1 MPGGDRV
8 GEAYVDIHVNAGPG
22 EAELAAFK
30 AKVDRD
36 FAELG
41 RKKAEAQLQLKS
53 TEFDAKINKVKAE
66 LDNLEH
72 RKARASVELDKA
84 KFDAEI
90 AEAKAEIKALGR
102 EKAKV
107 RVDLSQLRDAN
118 RETRLLT
125 KGRELDERAALAQAK
140 AEQAIS
146 RERDRAAR
154 DMQRNGQLEA
164 RARAEN
170 AKYDAQRMESAIKN
184 RAELARLSDEYE
196 KLRGRQ
202 IGLEKSSRRV
212 FSPRT
217 IGQAEEEARKI
228 ERVASE
234 ADYLKHKIEKLGGSV
249 DHLDPQIARNSSM
262 LDRWLSRLGDT
273 SVRIGPITTSIK
285 GLATGL
291 GLLGPIIF
299 ELGGG
304 LVALAGTIGEGLA
317 GAAVVGAGA
326 FSGLALSA
334 AGVGLILK
342 PMAGEFEEVHK
353 ALEKVTKAERK
364 YGKGSEQA
372 KTAQEQLNN
381 TIKDVSPAARQSFKD
396 YVKLKSAWESKTGGA
411 KTALFSGFESSLKT
425 AKALLPEFASE
436 TVKTTQIASK
446 AWSGWMKSLRSSEAK
461 HILGD
466 IMSNFRASIPGLTS
480 GLGALVATFGR
491 LAAAGSHFLPGLSNG
506 FAEWAHNLEH
516 AVGGGQQ
523 LQHNVG
529 GLVSQMRD
537 LGHLTQD
544 TGSLLVHVFD
554 AGASSG
560 QGMVKSL
567 DQVIK
572 RWDKWTQS
580 ASGKAGLKEFFAQ
593 SKTATEDFF
602 SSLGHLTKLLF
613 EFSRATAPVAN
624 GLLQIVTWIG
634 NIVSAADELVGVK
647 QIFQGIG
654 FVLAGLFVASKV
666 LAFKD
671 AVAGVIGRLSALAG
685 TSTAAAVATEAETAA
700 AANAAVA
707 LEAETV
713 AAGEAA
719 VALEGETVAAAGAA
733 GAAMEGTAASAG
745 ILSAALAPEILVP
758 AGAAAALIFLGSQI
772 GETEKA
778 FEKAAGKFRHTAHD
792 IPDALKEATSATE
805 KYITAQHRNQSA
817 TESVAAAKK
826 RLTKLQEENAPLSAL
841 TKAIN
846 KLNVAEANQAHQAAA
861 TGRINQE
868 QVTAQKELVKGAK
881 ARVKAAENE
890 LKVARETA
898 HAHITR
904 AGAVPPTD
912 KEKAEEAKNVAKA
925 ERDLARAKSEVA
937 QAQRQE
943 TITAIPWER
952 SIKGLAPISKSA
964 ENGLRK
970 LSATIGVVAAKK
982 IGKFVDP
989 NDVQHI
995 TELGNRLT
1003 KLGRG
1008 GQVKQIAVKSQG
1020 ADQTISK
1027 LQKLQRQTSKVE
1039 AARATVK
1046 VGANDTQA
1054 QSKLKRLAALSQHVT
1069 GAKNTINI
1077 LANATSAENAI
1088 HRLEAHLR
1096 HVAQNKY
1103 QAEVSA
1109 VDKTQPGWQSAYH
1122 HLREAASQK
1131 YEARINAID
1140 NASGKAKAAEQAA
1153 KQAEKTYKL
1162 NITAT
1167 NSQALGA
1174 ISSVQTALAGLHDK
1188 TVTVNVVTHK
1198 SGGFSGGPAGMYYST
1213 FATGG
1218 ISDRELQRANEKA
1231 VVRQSGPGRKV
1242 NRPTMLVG
1250 EQAPRHPEYVIATN
1264 PAYRSSNEQYLEDAA
1279 GEFGYELIPAFK
1291 KGGKKGKGK
1300 GGGSSAPPYK
1310 PQSHKHWKVHN
1321 HKFAP
1326 KSVEELNTAEGTLQ
1340 NLEGKFNAEL
1350 TREEQQIAHGKRK
1363 EYDFGLL
1370 KGFLSH
1376 EETIQRNII
1385 GQIIPTIV
1393 TASEKARNRA
1403 DTELKGPL
1411 SKKKVAAA
1419 RKQANAAERE
1429 YSNLKSPTKRAGE
1442 SDQAYAARKAAYD
1455 KQKKQL
1461 KRASKEA
1468 KAYADRLDT
1477 ERQDAIQMREDAANE
1492 LKEVR
1497 HEVVVEHETALMEL
1511 ETETEN
1517 YADIEENPELA
1528 PYAGGGG
1535 AGSAPSLAE
1544 QTSSFNTEREELYNQ
1559 FGSNISGGGATPFGA
1574 SGASPFYATMAS
1586 SGSKPNYTPAG
1597 LAAAG
1602 GRGGSAGRV
1611 FPAGTAT
1618 VNNVNNYFTAPPPD
1632 PHTWAKQQAFELENL

>member
-22 EAELAAFK
+22 EAEMAAFT
-30 AKVDRD
+30 AKIDRD

-107 RVDLSQLRDAN
+107 RVDLSQLRAAN
-118 RETRLLT
+118 RETRLLM

-140 AEQAIS
+140 AEQAIA

-170 AKYDAQRMESAIKN
+170 AKYDAQRISSAIKN
-184 RAELARLSDEYE
+184 RAELARLSGEYE

-212 FSPRT
+212 FSPRS

-228 ERVASE
+228 ERVASQ
-234 ADYLKHKIEKLGGSV
+234 ADYLKHKIESLGGSV
-249 DHLDPQIARNSSM
+249 DHLDPQISRNSSL

-273 SVRIGPITTSIK
+273 SIRIGPITTSIK

-304 LVALAGTIGEGLA
+304 LTALAGTIGSGLA
-317 GAAVVGAGA
+317 GAAVVAGGA
-326 FSGLALSA
+326 FAGFAASAL
-334 AGVGLILK
+334 GIGMVLK
-342 PMAGEFEEVHK
+342 PMVGEFEEVHK
-353 ALEKVTKAERK
+353 AMEKVTKAERK

-381 TIKDVSPAARQSFKD
+381 TLKGVSPVARKSFQD
-396 YVKLKSAWESKTGGA
+396 YVKLKSAFETKTSGA
-411 KTALFSGFESSLKT
+411 KAALFSGFEASLKT

-436 TVKTTQIASK
+436 TVKTSQVAAK
-446 AWSGWMKSLRSSEAK
+446 AWSGWMKALRSSEAK
-461 HILGD
+461 HILGE
-466 IMSNFRASIPGLTS
+466 IMSNFRASIPGISS
-480 GLGALVATFGR
+480 GLGSLIAMFGR

-506 FAEWAHNLEH
+506 FAQWASNLER
-516 AVGGGQQ
+516 AVGGGHQ
-523 LQHNVG
+523 LQHDVG

-537 LGHLTQD
+537 LGHLSQD
-544 TGSLLVHVFD
+544 TGSLLVHIFT
-554 AGASSG
+554 AGSGAG

-567 DQVIK
+567 DRVIQ

-580 ASGKAGLKEFFAQ
+580 ASGKSGLKEFFDQ

-634 NIVSAADELVGVK
+634 DIVSAADELVGVK
-647 QIFQGIG
+647 QIFQAVGLG
-654 FVLAGLFVASKV
+654 LAGLFIASKV
-666 LAFKD
+666 FAFKD
-671 AVAGVIGRLSALAG
+671 AVSGVIGRLGALVGA
-685 TSTAAAVATEAETAA
+685 SSAAAAATEAEAA
-700 AANAAVA
+700 AAADAAVA
-707 LEAETV
+707 IEAEAV
-713 AAGEAA
+713 ASAEAA
-719 VALEGETVAAAGAA
+719 AAADALGVSAAAG

-745 ILSAALAPEILVP
+745 VLGAVMAPEVLIP
-758 AGAAAALIFLGSQI
+758 AAVAGGFVYLATKIGTAESAFVQAAA
-772 GETEKA
+772 
-778 FEKAAGKFRHTAHD
+778 KFKRTSHD
-792 IPDALKEATSATE
+792 IPSALNETTAATD
-805 KYITAQHRNQSA
+805 KYVTAQQRNKAA
-817 TESVAAAKK
+817 TESVTAARKHLA
-826 RLTKLQEENAPLSAL
+826 KLQEENAPLAEL
-841 TKAIN
+841 TKAVN
-846 KLNVAEANQAHQAAA
+846 KLNAAESHQHAQAVV
-861 TGRINQE
+861 TGRINKQQIE
-868 QVTAQKELVKGAK
+868 AQKELVKGAK
-881 ARVKAAENE
+881 ARQRAAENE
-890 LKVARETA
+890 VSAAKREA
-898 HAHITR
+898 AMVNKAGQR
-904 AGAVPPTD
+904 GAVMPKSD
-912 KEKAEEAKNVAKA
+912 SERAQDAKNLAKA
-925 ERDLARAKSEVA
+925 ERDLATAKSEVSA
-937 QAQRQE
+937 AQRQE
-943 TITAIPWER
+943 VVSAIPYER
-952 SIKGLAPISKSA
+952 SLKGLAPISKAA
-964 ENGLRK
+964 EQGLRK
-970 LSATIGVVAAKK
+970 LSTTIGLAATHK

-989 NDVQHI
+989 NDIQRV

-1054 QSKLKRLAALSQHVT
+1054 QSKLKRLSALSQRVT
-1069 GAKNTINI
+1069 GSRNTIRI
-1077 LANATSAENAI
+1077 LANSANAEQAI
-1088 HRLEAHLR
+1088 QRLQSHLR
-1096 HVAQNKY
+1096 HVAQTKY

-1109 VDKTQPGWQSAYH
+1109 VDKTQPGWQAAYH
-1122 HLREAASQK
+1122 HLRETASKK

-1140 NASGKAKAAEQAA
+1140 NASGKAKDAEGNAKRAA
-1153 KQAEKTYKL
+1153 KTYKL

-1291 KGGKKGKGK
+1291 KGGKKGKA
-1300 GGGSSAPPYK
+1300 SSGPGPAPYK
-1310 PQSHKHWKVHN
+1310 KQSKRHWKVHN

-1340 NLEGKFNAEL
+1340 NLEGQFNAEL
-1350 TREEQQIAHGKRK
+1350 TREEQQIVHGKRT
-1363 EYDFGLL
+1363 EWDFALL
-1370 KGFLSH
+1370 KSFLGR
-1376 EETIQRNII
+1376 EEGIQRNII
-1385 GQIIPTIV
+1385 HGLIPSIT
-1393 TASEKARNRA
+1393 TASNKARERA
-1403 DTELKGPL
+1403 DKELSGPL
-1411 SKKKVAAA
+1411 STKAVSAAKKQAVAAEGQLSKLKKQPGESSSAFGKKKAAA
-1419 RKQANAAERE
+1419 KQNARSAKKYAERLE
-1429 YSNLKSPTKRAGE
+1429 K
-1442 SDQAYAARKAAYD
+1442 
-1455 KQKKQL
+1455 
-1461 KRASKEA
+1461 
-1468 KAYADRLDT
+1468 
-1477 ERQDAIQMREDAANE
+1477 ERQDAIQMREDATNE

-1497 HEVVVEHETALMEL
+1497 REVVVEHETALMEL

-1517 YADIEENPELA
+1517 VTDIEENPELA
-1528 PYAGGGG
+1528 PYAGG